1 MAYEYLLD
9 TYGKSRGDKKTRYT
23 PIEKKAIQW
32 MIDFVEKRRSGM
44 VFAKEFNEILEE
56 YTALFREIGHFDEDT
71 PLWLNSLGGLHF
83 LQWYQLQQIYWYL
96 HDHYDELTE
105 NQLKNYEQMQKM
117 DIDADFRKICETC
130 LEELDTA
137 RQDVKE
143 EKKSIF
149 EKIRDVFLKL
159 FKL

>member
-23 PIEKKAIQW
+23 PIGKKAIQW

-44 VFAKEFNEILEE
+44 VFAKEFTEILEE

-117 DIDADFRKICETC
+117 DIDADFRKICKTC

-143 EKKSIF
+143 EKKSIS
-149 EKIRDVFLKL
+149 EKIRDVFLNV

>member
-117 DIDADFRKICETC
+117 DIDADFRKICKTC
-130 LEELDTA
+130 LEELNTA

>member
-23 PIEKKAIQW
+23 PIEKNAIQW

-44 VFAKEFNEILEE
+44 DFAKEFNEILEE
-56 YTALFREIGHFDEDT
+56 YAALFREIGHFDEDT
-71 PLWLNSLGGLHF
+71 PLWLNTLGGLHF

-117 DIDADFRKICETC
+117 DIDEDFRKICKTC

-143 EKKSIF
+143 EKKSIS
-149 EKIRDVFLKL
+149 EKIRDVFI
-159 FKL
+159 

>member
-71 PLWLNSLGGLHF
+71 PLWLNTLGGLHF

-117 DIDADFRKICETC
+117 DIDEDFRKICKTC

-143 EKKSIF
+143 EKKSIS
-149 EKIRDVFLKL
+149 EKIRDVFLNV

>member
-143 EKKSIF
+143 EK
-149 EKIRDVFLKL
+149 
-159 FKL
+159 

>member
-1 MAYEYLLD
+1 MAYEYLYD
-9 TYGKSRGDKKTRYT
+9 TFGELRGKRETRYT

-44 VFAKEFNEILEE
+44 DFAKEFNVILEE

-117 DIDADFRKICETC
+117 DIDADFRMICKTC
-130 LEELDTA
+130 LEELNTA

-143 EKKSIF
+143 EKKSIS
-149 EKIRDVFLKL
+149 EKIRDVFLKV

>member
-56 YTALFREIGHFDEDT
+56 YTALFKEIGHFDENT
-71 PLWLNSLGGLHF
+71 PLWLNTLGGLHF

-117 DIDADFRKICETC
+117 DIDADFRKICKTC
-130 LEELDTA
+130 LEELNTA

-143 EKKSIF
+143 EKKSIS
-149 EKIRDVFLKL
+149 EKIRDVFIKL

>member
-1 MAYEYLLD
+1 MAYEYLSD
-9 TYGKSRGDKKTRYT
+9 TFGMLRGKRETRYT

-105 NQLKNYEQMQKM
+105 NQLKNYEQMQNM
-117 DIDADFRKICETC
+117 DIDADFRKICKTC
-130 LEELDTA
+130 LEELNTA

>member
-1 MAYEYLLD
+1 MAYEYLYD
-9 TYGKSRGDKKTRYT
+9 TFGELRGKRETRYT

-117 DIDADFRKICETC
+117 DIDADFRMICKTC
-130 LEELDTA
+130 LEELNTA

-143 EKKSIF
+143 EKKSIS
-149 EKIRDVFLKL
+149 EKIRDVL
-159 FKL
+159 

>member
-105 NQLKNYEQMQKM
+105 NQLKNYEQMQNM
-117 DIDADFRKICETC
+117 DIDADFRKICKTC
-130 LEELDTA
+130 LEELNTA

>member
-23 PIEKKAIQW
+23 PIEKKAIHW
-32 MIDFVEKRRSGM
+32 MIDFVEKRRFGM
-44 VFAKEFNEILEE
+44 DFAKEFNEILEE
-56 YTALFREIGHFDEDT
+56 YTALFREIGHFDEDN
-71 PLWLNSLGGLHF
+71 PLWLNTLGGLHF

-105 NQLKNYEQMQKM
+105 NQLKNYEQMQQM
-117 DIDADFRKICETC
+117 DIDADFRKICKTC

-143 EKKSIF
+143 EKKSIS
-149 EKIRDVFLKL
+149 EKIRDVFIKL